1 MTSSEYSE
9 IDLTEEWVR
18 VLSDRTPP
26 DVFHLLGEAAHAA
39 HEGCPEISPD
49 QAMRVAWEVWQ
60 KLSDSPDSALLGITA
75 MVAARAVDDAM
86 VRHQETVSELRTK
99 HLEEGAQRIEER
111 ARQDKEALEKYNSF
125 DSGDAEIFHD
135 RLDMANLVRGR
146 QQP

>member
-1 MTSSEYSE
+1 MSEYPE
-9 IDLTEEWVR
+9 VDLEQEWIR

-26 DVFHLLGEAAHAA
+26 DVFHLLGKAADAA

-60 KLSDSPDSALLGITA
+60 TLSDNPDSALLGITA
-75 MVAARAVDDAM
+75 MVAARAVDSAM
-86 VRHQETVSELRTK
+86 VHHQETPGELRTL
-99 HLEEGAQRIEER
+99 HLEEGARRVEER

-135 RLDMANLVRGR
+135 RLDMANLVRG
-146 QQP
+146 QEQT